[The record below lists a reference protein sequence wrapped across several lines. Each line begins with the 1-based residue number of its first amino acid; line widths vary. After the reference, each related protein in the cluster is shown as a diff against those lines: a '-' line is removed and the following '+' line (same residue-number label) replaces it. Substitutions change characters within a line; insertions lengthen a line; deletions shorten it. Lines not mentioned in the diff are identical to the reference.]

1 MRNVRFE
8 LFKILYKTVLRL
20 RGGVQGIHVFVN
32 NVNFFRCFV
41 QVLRNIRFEL
51 FKILNEPVLR
61 LCRSVQ
67 GIHVFVNYVDFFRG
81 FVQVLRN
88 IRFEL
93 FKILNEPVLRL
104 CRSVQGIHVLINYV
118 NFFGGLRQI
127 ARKPRFKLLKRHISR
142 IYLLTKVFDPG
153 RKHRRLLG
161 RTMHRL
167 LKLGVVL
174 FEINA
179 RNGFGKQHYPLRSLL
194 QILVQLLFEGRQIL
208 SQKVG
213 RICPRI
219 QKRNIFINHVDLVG
233 GLFKSRIRKRFDHF
247 LYQIDGFGARVRG
260 NLDILEIFLQNS
272 RFGAVILVSS
282 QNFFAQ
288 KFYFV
293 LSRGFAQKLVQ
304 LLIQPRFQQI
314 DFVS

>member
-1 MRNVRFE
+1 MRNVRLE
-8 LFKILYKTVLRL
+8 LLKILYKTVLRL
-20 RGGVQGIHVFVN
+20 RGGVQGVHVFVN
-32 NVNFFRCFV
+32 YVNFFRCFV
-41 QVLRNIRFEL
+41 QVLRNIRFEF
-51 FKILNEPVLR
+51 FKILYKHVLR

-67 GIHVFVNYVDFFRG
+67 GVHVFV
-81 FVQVLRN
+81 
-88 IRFEL
+88 
-93 FKILNEPVLRL
+93 
-104 CRSVQGIHVLINYV
+104 NYV

-142 IYLLTKVFDPG
+142 SYLRTQIFDSR
-153 RKHRRLLG
+153 RKHRRFFR

-219 QKRNIFINHVDLVG
+219 QKRDIFINHVDLVG